1 MAQKPV
7 IQFKVVIDEV
17 VPSQLANIFSSIEND
32 SRFEVH
38 KVQYNEYKVKR
49 LSIELG
55 VSPFHFIFK
64 DEIIEK
70 FKEFG
75 EVISIDG
82 IDLGFESVVLYN
94 KLNTRRK
101 L

>member
-55 VSPFHFIFK
+55 VSPFNFIFK

>member
-1 MAQKPV
+1 MEHKPI

-38 KVQYNEYKVKR
+38 KVQYNEDKVKR
-49 LSIELG
+49 LNIDLG

-64 DEIIEK
+64 YEIMEK

-75 EVISIDG
+75 EVIYIDG

-94 KLNTRRK
+94 KFK

>member
-1 MAQKPV
+1 MEHKPI

-38 KVQYNEYKVKR
+38 KVKYNEYKVKR

-55 VSPFHFIFK
+55 VSPFYFIFK
-64 DEIIEK
+64 YEIMEK

-75 EVISIDG
+75 EVIYIDG

-94 KLNTRRK
+94 KFK

>member
-1 MAQKPV
+1 MTQKPV

-17 VPSQLANIFSSIEND
+17 VPSQLANIFRSVEND

-38 KVQYNEYKVKR
+38 KIKYNEYKVKR
-49 LSIELG
+49 LNIELG

-64 DEIIEK
+64 DEIMEK

-75 EVISIDG
+75 EVISID
-82 IDLGFESVVLYN
+82 DVDFDFKSVVL
-94 KLNTRRK
+94 
-101 L
+101 

>member
-1 MAQKPV
+1 MAQKPI

-38 KVQYNEYKVKR
+38 KIQYNEDKVKR
-49 LSIELG
+49 LNIDLG

-64 DEIIEK
+64 DEIMEK

-94 KLNTRRK
+94 KFK